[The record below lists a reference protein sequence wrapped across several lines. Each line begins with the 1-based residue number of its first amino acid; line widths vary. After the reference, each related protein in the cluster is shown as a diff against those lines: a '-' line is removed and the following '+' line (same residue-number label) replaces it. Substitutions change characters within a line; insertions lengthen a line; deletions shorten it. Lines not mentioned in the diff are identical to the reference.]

1 MDAETSFLPIF
12 FSIWW
17 KNLLEKIDKVLENF
31 C

>member
-1 MDAETSFLPIF
+1 MDAETSFGAIF

-17 KNLLEKIDKVLENF
+17 ENLLEKIDKVLEIF